1 MENSINFFWN
11 RPLMLFKKTKSM
23 NSRKSYLENYQII
36 EQAELSCAK
45 LRLGYDRN
53 RIIRP
58 EPEPDVDFKIL
69 VPVWKNRI
77 QHVKILSI
85 FFHPSF

>member
-1 MENSINFFWN
+1 
-11 RPLMLFKKTKSM
+11 M

-58 EPEPDVDFKIL
+58 EPEPEFRFRFAGTGCGFSNSGSGMKEPDSTCQISGSGV
-69 VPVWKNRI
+69 KNRN
-77 QHVKILSI
+77 
-85 FFHPSF
+85 